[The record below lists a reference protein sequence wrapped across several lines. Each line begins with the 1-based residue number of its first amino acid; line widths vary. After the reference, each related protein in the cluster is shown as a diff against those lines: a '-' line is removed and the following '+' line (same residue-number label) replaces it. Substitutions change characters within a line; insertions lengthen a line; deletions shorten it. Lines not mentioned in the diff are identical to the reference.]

1 MVGSRTHRRADRP
14 PTLAIARLRIEIAMQ
29 RGLAR
34 VVDDVT
40 LEVWPGEVVGVIGES
55 GSGKTMTA
63 LSVLG
68 LMPRRAR
75 IAAGE
80 IRLQGGVIT
89 HLPDPERRKLR
100 GDRVAF
106 IPQDALRA
114 LNPVLR
120 VDRQV
125 GEPLNIHRR
134 TPWEKA
140 KQRAVELLRAVHLP
154 RPAERAREYPHQF
167 SGGMQQRAMIAMG
180 LALEP
185 ELLIADEPTTALDV
199 TVQAQVLKLLR
210 EIRDTH
216 GTAILF
222 ITHDLGVIAE
232 LCEWVYVMYAGAVLE
247 QGPVERLFAQPAHP
261 YTQMLLRA
269 TPTVRTVQAELLS
282 IPGQIPQPFGL
293 PAGCRFADRCPHRFD
308 RCSSEPPHLHAG
320 PEHTARCWLLSD
332 DPVRLPHESAIG
344 AVRPSTSSG

>member
-1 MVGSRTHRRADRP
+1 MVRAHCRNDRP
-14 PTLAIARLRIEIAMQ
+14 PSLAIDRLRVEIATR
-29 RGLAR
+29 RGPAR
-34 VVDDVT
+34 VIDDVS
-40 LEVWPGEVVGVIGES
+40 LEVWPGEIVGVIGES

-63 LSVLG
+63 LSLLG

-80 IRLQGGVIT
+80 IRLGSDTIT
-89 HLPDPERRKLR
+89 HLPDAARRRLR
-100 GDRVAF
+100 GSRIAF

-120 VDRQV
+120 VDLQV
-125 GEPLNIHRR
+125 GEPANIHRR
-134 TPWEKA
+134 TPWEQAKA
-140 KQRAVELLRAVHLP
+140 RAVELLRAVHLREP
-154 RPAERAREYPHQF
+154 EQRAREYPHQF

-232 LCEWVYVMYAGAVLE
+232 LCDWVYVM
-247 QGPVERLFAQPAHP
+247 
-261 YTQMLLRA
+261 
-269 TPTVRTVQAELLS
+269 
-282 IPGQIPQPFGL
+282 
-293 PAGCRFADRCPHRFD
+293 
-308 RCSSEPPHLHAG
+308 
-320 PEHTARCWLLSD
+320 
-332 DPVRLPHESAIG
+332 
-344 AVRPSTSSG
+344 

>member
-1 MVGSRTHRRADRP
+1 MSDGRRHRRSDMS
-14 PTLAIARLRIEIAMQ
+14 PTLAIEKLRVEIATP
-29 RGLAR
+29 RGIAR
-34 VVDDVT
+34 VIDDVS
-40 LEVWPGEVVGVIGES
+40 LEVWPGEIVGVIGES

-68 LMPRRAR
+68 LTPRRAG
-75 IAAGE
+75 IAAGS
-80 IRLQGGVIT
+80 IRLHDREIT
-89 HLPDPERRKLR
+89 DLSDAERRKLR
-100 GDRVAF
+100 GDRIAF

-120 VDRQV
+120 VDLQV
-125 GEPLNIHRR
+125 GEPCNIHRA

-140 KQRAVELLRAVHLP
+140 KQRAVELLTAVHLKDP
-154 RPAERAREYPHQF
+154 QQRAREYPHQF

-232 LCEWVYVMYAGAVLE
+232 LCDWVYVMYAGAVLE
-247 QGPVERLFAQPAHP
+247 QGPVDRLFARPAHP

-269 TPTVRTVQAELLS
+269 TPTVRTVQSELLS
-282 IPGQIPQPFGL
+282 IPGQIPQPFDL
-293 PAGCRFADRCPHRFD
+293 PSGCRFADRCPHRFD
-308 RCSSEPPHLHAG
+308 RCTSEPPHQ
-320 PEHTARCWLLSD
+320 PVESEHSAKCWLLANQN
-332 DPVRLPHESAIG
+332 PPLPLGKRGQGVRGTVL
-344 AVRPSTSSG
+344 

>member
-1 MVGSRTHRRADRP
+1 MTEPRLHRCADRP
-14 PTLAIARLRIEIAMQ
+14 ATLAIERLRIEIAMQ
-29 RGLAR
+29 RGIAR

-40 LEVWPGEVVGVIGES
+40 LEVWPGEIVGVIGES

-68 LMPRRAR
+68 LMPRQAR
-75 IAAGE
+75 VAAGE
-80 IRLQGGVIT
+80 IRLQGAAIT
-89 HLPDPERRKLR
+89 QLREAERRKLR

-134 TPWEKA
+134 ASWDKA
-140 KQRAVELLRAVHLP
+140 KQRAVELLGAVHLP
-154 RPAERAREYPHQF
+154 KPTERAREYPHQF

-232 LCEWVYVMYAGAVLE
+232 LCDWVYVMYAGAVLE

-269 TPTVRTVQAELLS
+269 TPTVRTVQDELLS
-282 IPGQIPQPFGL
+282 IPGQIPQPFDL
-293 PAGCRFADRCPHRFD
+293 PAGCRFADRCPRRFD
-308 RCSSEPPHLHAG
+308 RCVSEPPHLRAAV
-320 PEHTARCWLLSD
+320 EHTARCWLLE
-332 DPVRLPHESAIG
+332 HEPTSGEARAGFAPPSVHAAG
-344 AVRPSTSSG
+344 A